1 MRMIG
6 VLDGIN
12 NDVFGMNCVF
22 VIGELVIKD
31 NNRNEDQYQIDI
43 EEYMKENFIVLIYQL
58 YFC

>member
-1 MRMIG
+1 MKGNDGILWIIFICVMRMTG

-31 NNRNEDQYQIDI
+31 NNRNED
-43 EEYMKENFIVLIYQL
+43 
-58 YFC
+58 